1 MAALQA
7 QRLWP
12 QCCAARKSSVQ
23 SLRRIIMGMF
33 DYIHV
38 DKHFLPEEVSH
49 IDFKPDFQTK
59 DFDSLMQE
67 YFIDGERQLLKYK
80 VEYEWI
86 EDKKSF
92 FGGYGKEVSRVAE
105 KFPFFG
111 EIEACQIYNS
121 PDRNGVDYFLD
132 LKLRFDSGK
141 LVKTSVLS
149 LQETPAAERFKKQE
163 ELKRMLAN
171 KPTLKDRFKRIVGR
185 ACWKIS
191 MFFQRLHVIVNKL

>member
-1 MAALQA
+1 M
-7 QRLWP
+7 RP
-12 QCCAARKSSVQ
+12 
-23 SLRRIIMGMF
+23 LRRIVMSMF
-33 DYIHV
+33 DYIHI

-80 VEYEWI
+80 VEYEWV
-86 EDKKSF
+86 EDEKSF

-111 EIEACQIYNS
+111 EIEACQIYNA
-121 PDRNGVDYFLD
+121 PDRSGVDYFLD
-132 LKLRFDSGK
+132 LKLRFDTGK
-141 LVKTSVLS
+141 LVKTSVLK
-149 LQETPAAERFKKQE
+149 LQETPAVERFKMQE
-163 ELKRMLAN
+163 EIKRMLAN
-171 KPTLKDRFKRIVGR
+171 KPSFKYRAKRILGR

-191 MFFQRLHVIVNKL
+191 MFFQRLHVIINKL